1 MNAPPRHHRGF
12 SLVEMA
18 VALLIVGLL
27 LGGLLGT
34 VGALEKRQRST
45 GTEAQLEEARDALMA
60 FAVANR
66 RLPCPANP
74 ATPDTVAGAG
84 LENAPTAAGCT
95 GGASGVLPWATL
107 GLPAGDA
114 WGRRFTYRV
123 SLGFARTA
131 PAFDLASV
139 GDNVIRN
146 AAGVVLASAVPAVVV
161 SHGENA
167 RGSRGPGGAAAPAGA
182 DLREQENADGDA
194 DFVLESPT
202 DTYDDQVSW
211 LPTPVLAYRMLQAG
225 ALP

>member
-1 MNAPPRHHRGF
+1 MSARSHRQRGF

-34 VGALEKRQRST
+34 VGALEKRQHSA
-45 GTEAQLEEARDALMA
+45 GTAAQLEEVRDALTA
-60 FAVANR
+60 YAVANR

-95 GGASGVLPWATL
+95 GGASGALPWATL
-107 GLPAGDA
+107 GLPSSDA

-123 SLGFARTA
+123 SAVFARTA

-167 RGSRGPGGAAAPAGA
+167 RGSRGPGGAAAPAGT

-194 DFVLESPT
+194 DFVLDSPT

>member
-1 MNAPPRHHRGF
+1 MSGPRRRNRGF

-27 LGGLLGT
+27 LGGLLGS
-34 VGALEKRQRST
+34 VGALEKRQRAA
-45 GTEAQLEEARDALMA
+45 GTEAQLEEARDALVA

-84 LENAPTAAGCT
+84 LENAPTPAGCT

-107 GLPAGDA
+107 GLPASDA

-123 SLGFARTA
+123 SAAFSRTV
-131 PAFDLASV
+131 PAFDLASL
-139 GDNVIRN
+139 GDNVVRN
-146 AAGVVLASAVPAVVV
+146 AAGVVLASEVPAVIL

-167 RGSRGPGGAAAPAGA
+167 RGSRGPGGAVAPVGT

-202 DTYDDQVSW
+202 DTYDDRLSW
-211 LPTPVLAYRMLQAG
+211 VPTPVLAYRMLQAG

>member
-1 MNAPPRHHRGF
+1 MSRPPRRARGF

-27 LGGLLGT
+27 LGGLLGS

-45 GTEAQLEEARDALMA
+45 GTEAQLEEARDALVA

-66 RLPCPANP
+66 RLPCPADP
-74 ATPDTVAGAG
+74 GTPDTVAGAG

-95 GGASGVLPWATL
+95 DGASGVLPWATL

-123 SLGFARTA
+123 SAAFARTA
-131 PAFDLASV
+131 PAFDLASL
-139 GDNVIRN
+139 GDNVVRN
-146 AAGVVLASAVPAVVV
+146 AAGVVLASAVPAVIV

-194 DFVLESPT
+194 EFVLDAPT
-202 DTYDDQVSW
+202 DTYDDHVSW
-211 LPTPVLAYRMLQAG
+211 VPTPVLAYRMLQAG
-225 ALP
+225 VLP